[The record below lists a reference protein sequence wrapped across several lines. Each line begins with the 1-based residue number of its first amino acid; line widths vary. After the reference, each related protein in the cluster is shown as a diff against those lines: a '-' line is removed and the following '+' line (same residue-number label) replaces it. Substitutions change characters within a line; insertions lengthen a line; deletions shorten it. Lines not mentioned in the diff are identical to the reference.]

1 MDYATL
7 RVIWWL
13 LVGALL
19 IGFAIMDGHD
29 MGVGTLLPFV
39 GKTDT
44 ERRVMINSI
53 APHWEGNQVW
63 FITAGGAIFAA
74 WPFVYATAFS
84 GFYFAMLAVLWAL
97 FFRPVGFDYWSKV
110 PDARWRSFWDWG
122 LFVGGAVPPI
132 IFGVAFGNLFLGV
145 PFQFDN
151 TLRVTYT
158 GSFFD
163 LLTPFPLLCGVVSL
177 AMLVTQGAHYLMLRT
192 EGDVAL
198 RSRKAA
204 ITFNLILAVSFA
216 IAGLWIAFGIPGY
229 IISAGG
235 LAGAPSDPLAKQVV
249 QEAGAWMA
257 NYRNYPATMLLP
269 VISFAGMA
277 IGLVAALKN
286 KGSIAFIASSLACAG
301 VIGTAGA
308 SLFPFILPS
317 SSHPQSSLTAWDATS
332 SQLTLGVMLGVVLL
346 FLPLVVIYTSWAYRV
361 MRGKVTST
369 FVEQNN
375 KSVY

>member
-7 RVIWWL
+7 KFIWWL

-29 MGVGTLLPFV
+29 MGVGALLPFV

-44 ERRVMINSI
+44 ERRVIINSI

-63 FITAGGAIFAA
+63 FVTAGGAIFAA

-97 FFRPVGFDYWSKV
+97 FFRPVGFDYRSKV
-110 PDARWRSFWDWG
+110 ADPRWRSFWDWG

-158 GSFFD
+158 GGFFD

-177 AMLVTQGAHYLMLRT
+177 AMLVTQAAHYLMLRT

-198 RSRKAA
+198 RSKKAA
-204 ITFNLILAVSFA
+204 IAFNSILIACFA
-216 IAGLWIAFGIPGY
+216 IAGAWIAFGIPGY
-229 IISAGG
+229 VISGGG
-235 LAGAPSDPLAKQVV
+235 LAGAPSDPLAKQVI
-249 QEAGAWMA
+249 QEAGAWLA
-257 NYRNYPATMLLP
+257 NYRHYPTTMLLP
-269 VISFAGMA
+269 AIAFASMA
-277 IGLVAALKN
+277 IGLFSAIKN
-286 KGSIAFIASSLACAG
+286 KGGIAFIASSLTCAT

-308 SLFPFILPS
+308 SLFPFIMPS

-332 SQLTLGVMLGVVLL
+332 SHLTLAVMLGVVLL
-346 FLPLVVIYTSWAYRV
+346 FLPLVVIYTGWAYRV
-361 MRGKVTST
+361 MRGKVTSA
-369 FVEQNN
+369 FIEQNS

>member
-7 RVIWWL
+7 KFVWWL

-39 GKTDT
+39 GKTDI

-63 FITAGGAIFAA
+63 FVTAGGAIFAA

-84 GFYFAMLAVLWAL
+84 GFYFAMMAVLWAL
-97 FFRPVGFDYWSKV
+97 FFRPVGFDYRSKV
-110 PDARWRSFWDWG
+110 ADPRWRGFWDWG
-122 LFVGGAVPPI
+122 LFIGGSVPPI

-145 PFQFDN
+145 PFHFDN

-158 GSFFD
+158 GGFFD

-192 EGDVAL
+192 EGEIAL

-204 ITFNLILAVSFA
+204 IAFNLILAACFA

-229 IISAGG
+229 VISSGG
-235 LAGAPSDPLAKQVV
+235 FADAPSDPLAKQVI
-249 QEAGAWMA
+249 QQTGAWLA
-257 NYRNYPATMLLP
+257 NYRRYPATMLLP
-269 VISFAGMA
+269 GIAFAGMA
-277 IGLVAALKN
+277 IGLLAALKN
-286 KGSIAFIASSLACAG
+286 KGGIAFIASSLTCAS

-308 SLFPFILPS
+308 SLFPFIMPS

-332 SQLTLGVMLGVVLL
+332 SHLTLVVMLGVVLL
-346 FLPLVVIYTSWAYRV
+346 FLPPVVIYTSWAYRV
-361 MRGKVTST
+361 MRGKVTNT
-369 FVEQNN
+369 FIEQNS